1 MAFAESA
8 ADFLDTTT
16 GFAVAVVYN
25 GGVTINII
33 FDAAYIEVDAGGVVG
48 FQSNTPRAL
57 VAAADTPSIA
67 IGDTLV
73 IAGVTFAVVE
83 IQPDGTGVFT
93 ELRLER
99 Q

>member
-8 ADFLDTTT
+8 ADFLDTAT
-16 GFAVAVVYN
+16 GFAVAAVVN
-25 GGVTINII
+25 GGATINVI
-33 FDAAYIEVDAGGVVG
+33 FDAAYVEVDAGGAVG

-57 VAAADTPSIA
+57 AAAADIPAIA
-67 IGDTLV
+67 AGDTLM

-83 IQPDGTGVFT
+83 IQHDGTGVFT

-99 Q
+99 P